1 MLASGDMG
9 MAHPTHLAMA
19 ATGRPDLAFSLVHQ
33 RATIAATV
41 AANGCRRLPHILEKG
56 PFPMSAANDAKADR
70 LTLRLP
76 SRDLERLRELA
87 RQRRIDVAALG
98 REAISTY
105 LDGADPRDGLERLA
119 QELRTVMQS
128 QADRVIERH
137 EQVIRALIAAL
148 NEHSAEKP

>member
-1 MLASGDMG
+1 

-19 ATGRPDLAFSLVHQ
+19 ADRDVDWLAFPYLTTRYDGSHGGSHWRLL
-33 RATIAATV
+33 AATHL
-41 AANGCRRLPHILEKG
+41 GIG
-56 PFPMSAANDAKADR
+56 PFPMSATDDAKADR

-98 REAISTY
+98 REAISAY
-105 LDGADPRDGLERLA
+105 LDGVDPRAEQERLG
-119 QELRTVMQS
+119 QELKTVIRE

-137 EQVIRALIAAL
+137 EQTTRALIAAL
-148 NEHSAEKP
+148 NEHLGGKP

>member
-1 MLASGDMG
+1 

-19 ATGRPDLAFSLVHQ
+19 ATSALYLVFSAYLPMRYDGSQGGSHWPPLAVTHL
-33 RATIAATV
+33 
-41 AANGCRRLPHILEKG
+41 GKG
-56 PFPMSAANDAKADR
+56 LFPMSAADDAKADR

-98 REAISTY
+98 REAISAY
-105 LDGADPRDGLERLA
+105 LDGADPRAEQERLA
-119 QELRTVMQS
+119 QELRTEMQS

-137 EQVIRALIAAL
+137 EQVTRALIAAL
-148 NEHSAEKP
+148 NERLAAKP

>member
-1 MLASGDMG
+1 
-9 MAHPTHLAMA
+9 
-19 ATGRPDLAFSLVHQ
+19 
-33 RATIAATV
+33 
-41 AANGCRRLPHILEKG
+41 
-56 PFPMSAANDAKADR
+56 MSAANDAKADR

-87 RQRRIDVAALG
+87 RQRHIDVAALG
-98 REAISTY
+98 REAISAY
-105 LDGADPRDGLERLA
+105 LDGVDPRDELERLA
-119 QELRTVMQS
+119 QELRTAMQS